1 MQQQMRELL
10 DRIQTEKQFIL
21 DERSQLKSKNAQLVE
36 ELAKEKQTRK
46 TLKESISMTD
56 EEKLDIVK
64 RCKHLELR
72 L

>member
-1 MQQQMRELL
+1 MRELL

-21 DERSQLKSKNAQLVE
+21 DERSQLKSKNASLVE
-36 ELAKEKQTRK
+36 ELAKEKQAKK
-46 TLKESISMTD
+46 TLKDSISMTD

>member
-1 MQQQMRELL
+1 M

-21 DERSQLKSKNAQLVE
+21 DERSQLKSKNASLVE
-36 ELAKEKQTRK
+36 ELAKEKQAKK
-46 TLKESISMTD
+46 TLKDSISMTD